1 MMLESASRPCFG
13 HHNKGLPQSIRFI
26 RSTKII
32 PRGRGESGHGPVGSG
47 IVGVLTSIGRGGR
60 ALPSVPRRRVSSTVT

>member
-32 PRGRGESGHGPVGSG
+32 PRGRESQATARWVPVSLGY
-47 IVGVLTSIGRGGR
+47 
-60 ALPSVPRRRVSSTVT
+60 